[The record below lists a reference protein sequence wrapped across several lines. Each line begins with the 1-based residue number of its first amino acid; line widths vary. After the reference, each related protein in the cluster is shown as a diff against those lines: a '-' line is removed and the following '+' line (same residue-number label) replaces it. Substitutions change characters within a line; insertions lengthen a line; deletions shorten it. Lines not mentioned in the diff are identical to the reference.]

1 MRQKD
6 RAALLGRQGKTK
18 APPGY
23 GRRSFAASSLPH
35 LPAAAGLRPTLTAV
49 AEIKIQPYRNLFYN
63 RPRNRGSG
71 GSLSSVT

>member
-6 RAALLGRQGKTK
+6 RAALLGRQGETK

-49 AEIKIQPYRNLFYN
+49 AEIKI
-63 RPRNRGSG
+63 
-71 GSLSSVT
+71 